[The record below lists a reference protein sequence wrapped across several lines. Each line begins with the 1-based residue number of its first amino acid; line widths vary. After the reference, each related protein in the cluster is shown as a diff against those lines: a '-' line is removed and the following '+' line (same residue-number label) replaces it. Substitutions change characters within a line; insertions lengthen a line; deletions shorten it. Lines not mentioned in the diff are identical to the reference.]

1 MVIRFSRKCEVT
13 IMSINVCA
21 YVACECFTQ
30 EEGPFAHFSYLGR
43 NITEFFKTGRA
54 PYPVVRV
61 TEPQIAQQHR

>member
-1 MVIRFSRKCEVT
+1 
-13 IMSINVCA
+13 MSINVCA